1 MRHLSLPVCPP
12 PQAKICTDTP
22 DACVYFTA
30 FGLYLMRPCSCSI
43 MYFYNLNTRD
53 KNNKEGEDV
62 TEEDNGRSGVNNC
75 YDVIINTTPSTTII
89 TMSGLCL
96 VLC

>member
-1 MRHLSLPVCPP
+1 
-12 PQAKICTDTP
+12 
-22 DACVYFTA
+22 
-30 FGLYLMRPCSCSI
+30 

-96 VLC
+96 VLCLDYEIFLLWEIDGAPKNPIIFFRKSKYLYKYANVFC